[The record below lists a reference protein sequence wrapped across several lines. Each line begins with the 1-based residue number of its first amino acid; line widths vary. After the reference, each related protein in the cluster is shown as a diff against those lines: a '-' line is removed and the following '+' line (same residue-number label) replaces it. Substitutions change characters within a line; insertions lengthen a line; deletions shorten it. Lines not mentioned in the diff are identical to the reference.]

1 MNNTA
6 GGDQGEAARFVLE
19 FGAFAGP
26 TRFRS
31 SFALVAGPGI
41 ESIGPTR
48 SAYTWWW
55 RKMLVFTRFS
65 VLHAAFFFSGGE
77 YRDFISLY

>member
-1 MNNTA
+1 LLAYILMELFKKK
-6 GGDQGEAARFVLE
+6 GEAARFVLE

-48 SAYTWWW
+48 SAYTW
-55 RKMLVFTRFS
+55 
-65 VLHAAFFFSGGE
+65 
-77 YRDFISLY
+77 